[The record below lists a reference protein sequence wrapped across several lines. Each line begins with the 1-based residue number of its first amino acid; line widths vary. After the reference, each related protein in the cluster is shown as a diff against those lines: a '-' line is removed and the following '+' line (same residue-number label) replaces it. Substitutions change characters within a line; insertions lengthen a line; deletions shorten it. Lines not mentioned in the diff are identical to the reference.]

1 MLNKLSSG
9 KIYRRQMSDGS
20 ILAERNFYVIAPRNI
35 WKLILFFSK
44 KYFLRMKPKNQKPG
58 KGGVVRKEGELKLV
72 SSTPP
77 PPTRYRSVRPWF
89 YF

>member
-1 MLNKLSSG
+1 
-9 KIYRRQMSDGS
+9 MSDGS

-77 PPTRYRSVRPWF
+77 PNQISLGTSVVLLLNIKLEYVRSEL
-89 YF
+89 